1 MQCVVPVEGL
11 KLMIAIPVKQALLK
25 SLTLLL
31 NLQNTALL
39 HAALMDLTLMVPTVE
54 VIDS

>member
-1 MQCVVPVEGL
+1 MVPVEGL